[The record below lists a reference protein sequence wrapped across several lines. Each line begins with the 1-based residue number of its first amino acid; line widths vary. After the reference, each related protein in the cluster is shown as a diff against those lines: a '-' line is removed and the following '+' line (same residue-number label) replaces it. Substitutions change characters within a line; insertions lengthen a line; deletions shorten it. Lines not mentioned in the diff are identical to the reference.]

1 MTSWFF
7 IEMAAKSAIICTVA
21 LLLAMALR
29 SRAAADRATV
39 LRVGAGLLV
48 SLPLIDTAFPVLQ
61 IEAFAA
67 PAAPAL
73 SELST
78 AEFDQLL
85 ALAATAPPAAPTIW
99 DDPTPLILILWA
111 AGALAVLGRL
121 LIGLATLN
129 RWTRAA
135 EPATDP
141 VWLDAMERAR
151 AATGASDRLRL
162 LVSDQVPGP
171 LGWGLRHPV
180 ILIDYDTYAEQV
192 EADAIMAH
200 EVAHVARRD
209 WPALMMTRLATAL
222 FWFNPLVW
230 TLAREAV
237 QQAEEAADAHAARTV
252 EPTFYAET
260 LLSWGQIGRGI
271 AVPANSIAPGAKAL
285 SRRVRAVLD
294 ANMLQRSARSR
305 LAVVA
310 VLLCAGVAGPV
321 AALELV
327 EASRPQS
334 APTPPTA
341 PAPPAPGAAARAP
354 AAPDAPAPR
363 RAAEAPPAPPA
374 PHVPEVDVEPALTEL
389 REVLPRIPVMV
400 RKSLQGLDAAALDR
414 ALRQADTHRMTQA
427 QIEEALARF
436 RAAKPD
442 LERLRRHLAE
452 IDPVKLEAQMRR
464 SMPDPRELQA
474 RIRQSMAAGRH
485 GMAHGAR
492 SMEGGADKM
501 EQQARRLRNSA
512 ERERIIVEERARG
525 RTVTHDELI
534 GAADGLERGARRLRE
549 GAEQMRRSMG

>member
-7 IEMAAKSAIICTVA
+7 IEMAAKSAIICSIA

-29 SRAAADRATV
+29 NRAAADRATV

-48 SLPLIDTAFPVLQ
+48 SLPLIDLAFPVVQ
-61 IEAFAA
+61 IGAFAA

-78 AEFDQLL
+78 AELDQLL
-85 ALAATAPPAAPTIW
+85 AMAASAPPAAPTIW

-121 LIGLATLN
+121 VVGLVTLD

-141 VWLDAMERAR
+141 VWLGAMERAR

-171 LGWGLRHPV
+171 LGWGMREPV

-230 TLAREAV
+230 TLARESV

-310 VLLCAGVAGPV
+310 VLLCVGVAGPV

-327 EASRPQS
+327 EASRPQ
-334 APTPPTA
+334 
-341 PAPPAPGAAARAP
+341 PAPNAP
-354 AAPDAPAPR
+354 AAPVPPAPAAAAPAAPEAPAAPP
-363 RAAEAPPAPPA
+363 AAEAPPAPP
-374 PHVPEVDVEPALTEL
+374 VPDLADVDLEPALAEL
-389 REVLPRIPVMV
+389 REALPRIPGIV
-400 RKSLQGLDAAALDR
+400 RKSLEGLDAEALDR
-414 ALRQADTHRMTQA
+414 ALREAGAHRMTRA
-427 QIEEALARF
+427 QIEETLARA
-436 RAAKPD
+436 RASMP
-442 LERLRRHLAE
+442 EPEMLRRHLAQ
-452 IDPVKLEAQMRR
+452 IDAAKLHARIRR
-464 SMPDPRELQA
+464 SMPDPKELQV
-474 RIRQSMAAGRH
+474 RIRESMAAGRA
-485 GMAHGAR
+485 GMAEGAR
-492 SMEGGADKM
+492 GMERGAAKM
-501 EQQARRLRNSA
+501 EQQARRFRNSA
-512 ERERIIVEERARG
+512 ERARIIAEERAKG
-525 RTVTHDELI
+525 RTVTHEELLE
-534 GAADGLERGARRLRE
+534 AADRLERGARRLRE
-549 GAEQMRRSMG
+549 GAEQMRRSLD